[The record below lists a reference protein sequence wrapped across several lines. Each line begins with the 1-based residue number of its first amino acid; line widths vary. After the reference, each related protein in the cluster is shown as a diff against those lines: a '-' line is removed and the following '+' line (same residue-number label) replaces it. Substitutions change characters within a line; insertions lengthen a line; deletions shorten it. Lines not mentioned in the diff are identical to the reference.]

1 MSWSAFKR
9 PEEGCDVKI
18 TLDVFFLLLL
28 LQQIFRC
35 IVTVLKNI
43 NSWTQCLDICNGALT
58 LGCDFGGIHDCQD
71 PENRYLISLKR
82 KIVKF
87 LKTNWSWFFSSLC
100 CDWETLLRSDRSD
113 VCCCWTRG
121 DSQMFET
128 LFRLLWTLL
137 LDISTGLLTLI
148 YRRLFEKVWIGYNS
162 IIYIVLFL
170 FDGVISIEWLCFV
183 AVISLY
189 CLEEFFFLSVKVA
202 AFFILFVSLSSAL

>member
-1 MSWSAFKR
+1 MWCKNHIGR
-9 PEEGCDVKI
+9 
-18 TLDVFFLLLL
+18 FFLLL

-87 LKTNWSWFFSSLC
+87 LKTNWSCWFFSSLC
-100 CDWETLLRSDRSD
+100 CDWETLLRSDR
-113 VCCCWTRG
+113 WTRA

-128 LFRLLWTLL
+128 LFCLLWTLL
-137 LDISTGLLTLI
+137 LDISTGLLTFI
-148 YRRLFEKVWIGYNS
+148 YRRLFEKVWIGFNS
-162 IIYIVLFL
+162 IICIVLFVCL
-170 FDGVISIEWLCFV
+170 MG
-183 AVISLY
+183 LY
-189 CLEEFFFLSVKVA
+189 R
-202 AFFILFVSLSSAL
+202 